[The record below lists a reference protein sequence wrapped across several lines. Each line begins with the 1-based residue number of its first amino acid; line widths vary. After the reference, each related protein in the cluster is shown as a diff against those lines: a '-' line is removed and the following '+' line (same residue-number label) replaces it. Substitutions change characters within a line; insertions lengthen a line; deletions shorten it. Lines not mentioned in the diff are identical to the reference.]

1 MLIILSR
8 KAVKNTLLTGVQFLL
23 IMRNYDN
30 IDSTM
35 TAIMDILL
43 ASKVLYL
50 IAAGLGSLLVLSFIA
65 MLTLAWLERRVE
77 AREI

>member
-1 MLIILSR
+1 M
-8 KAVKNTLLTGVQFLL
+8 L

-35 TAIMDILL
+35 MAIMDILL
-43 ASKVLYL
+43 TSKVLYL

>member
-1 MLIILSR
+1 MLLIMSR
-8 KAVKNTLLTGVQFLL
+8 TTVKNTLLTGVQFLP
-23 IMRNYDN
+23 IMRNYGN

-43 ASKVLYL
+43 TSKVLYL
-50 IAAGLGSLLVLSFIA
+50 IAAGLGSLLVLSFTA
-65 MLTLAWLERRVE
+65 MLALAWLERRVE

>member
-8 KAVKNTLLTGVQFLL
+8 KAAKNTLLTGVQFLL

-43 ASKVLYL
+43 TSKVLYL
-50 IAAGLGSLLVLSFIA
+50 IAAGLGSLLVLSFVA
-65 MLTLAWLERRVE
+65 MLALAWLERRVE